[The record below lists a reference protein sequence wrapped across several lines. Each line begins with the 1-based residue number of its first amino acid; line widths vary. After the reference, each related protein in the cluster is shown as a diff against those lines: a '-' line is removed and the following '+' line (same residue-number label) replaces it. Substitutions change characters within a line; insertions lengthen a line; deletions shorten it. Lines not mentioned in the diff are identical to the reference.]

1 MLFRSLQ
8 RTDCDGALPWL
19 VNAARAA
26 ASVIRDRFSPDA
38 WRALTALAET
48 IGKNLTR
55 EAVVVTNTGIRARYV
70 VSGLLLTLFAF
81 ARLLATVLRRTVCAA
96 TPDPAMSKILNVD
109 MTYCPVIAVM
119 RPRICELMK
128 LREAW

>member
-1 MLFRSLQ
+1 MGVAFDWMTSLT
-8 RTDCDGALPWL
+8 RT
-19 VNAARAA
+19 AAPSSRPL
-26 ASVIRDRFSPDA
+26 R
-38 WRALTALAET
+38 LET
-48 IGKNLTR
+48 IDS
-55 EAVVVTNTGIRARYV
+55 NTGIRARYV

-96 TPDPAMSKILNVD
+96 TPDPAMSKILKVD

-128 LREAW
+128 LSEAW